1 MPRHLTLAELREGLP
16 EILRSPKDNGTLAG
30 IVIRPEKGVRRELD
44 SCELS
49 LAHGAHGDRWA
60 KGCWKTAEDG
70 SPQPDVQVRIMN
82 ARCIALV
89 AQERGNWAPAGD
101 SPFIDLD
108 LINRTG
114 DQ

>member
-30 IVIRPEKGVRRELD
+30 IVIRPEKGVRREL
-44 SCELS
+44 E
-49 LAHGAHGDRWA
+49 
-60 KGCWKTAEDG
+60 
-70 SPQPDVQVRIMN
+70 QQ
-82 ARCIALV
+82 
-89 AQERGNWAPAGD
+89 RGNWAPAGD
-101 SPFIDLD
+101 NLFIDLD